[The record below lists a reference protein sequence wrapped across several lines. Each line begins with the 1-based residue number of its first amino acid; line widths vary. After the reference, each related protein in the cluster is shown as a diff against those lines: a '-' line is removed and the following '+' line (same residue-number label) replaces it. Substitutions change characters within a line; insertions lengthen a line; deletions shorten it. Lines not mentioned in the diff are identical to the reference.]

1 MKKLT
6 SLSFLAILFCQSAF
20 SASQAEFEAAQRQAQ
35 AIAQS
40 INASTS
46 SNQGESIFSSGRG
59 KDSTM
64 NDFTKSSIRIDPV
77 SEENTQKIHYTD
89 YSTNAQI
96 ATQQQQLSEEQ
107 LLLLK
112 QATRVKNLNALQ
124 QKFFNKKYSGFENTK
139 HFEYEADKTQKIATR
154 FAMATTLIFSTKIQ
168 SYVLGDD
175 VGFEIQ
181 EMPNLTNA
189 IAIKPKLI
197 GIDTSLTVF
206 TDDNK
211 MHTFYLYS
219 TDHKSKTDPNLV
231 VHINDELALKAKN
244 EKLKKQED
252 EYFIIKEGIAELKV
266 RKDEMYANY
275 LQKGSKKNKF
285 LLAEEIFND
294 KQFTYF
300 KYDKEK
306 MPQIPSVFVV
316 IDSQDTP
323 IETRVIG
330 NYVIAETT
338 AKKFTIR
345 LGDSYICVERLEP
358 NDKRLDKVIKQS
370 EKMNALFD
378 ELNPKTL
385 VQIR

>member
-1 MKKLT
+1 MKKLRVILFLT
-6 SLSFLAILFCQSAF
+6 SLLSTAIFA
-20 SASQAEFEAAQRQAQ
+20 ATNAEYQAAQRQAQ

-40 INASTS
+40 INAQS
-46 SNQGESIFSSGRG
+46 SAMSGENIFANSKS
-59 KDSTM
+59 KDGTM

-96 ATQQQQLSEEQ
+96 ASSQQELSEEQ

-139 HFEYEADKTQKIATR
+139 HFEYEADKTQKITTR

-181 EMPNLTNA
+181 ELPNLSNA

-219 TDHKSKTDPNLV
+219 TDYKSRKDPNLV
-231 VHINDELALKAKN
+231 VHINDDLALKAKN
-244 EKLKKQED
+244 EKLQKQKD

-316 IDSQDTP
+316 IDNQDTP

-330 NYVIAETT
+330 NFVIAETT

-358 NDKRLDKVIKQS
+358 NDKRLGKIIKQS